1 MPSPT
6 RKVRRRASLW
16 FERVLTA
23 IAAADLGL
31 VVFDLS
37 YIPWRDFYVLKLP
50 AALHE
55 TYDRIKGIE
64 PYRDT
69 QQYINRVEDL
79 KIQVALSGLESPPV
93 EAILVDL
100 RQRSIDM
107 IEDNP
112 FQLANKTGNLERIK
126 NQVRAYIGKE
136 SAKDAFQIFWSQNH
150 LKQNW
155 DASIAFYERNLQP
168 NLRTNYFR
176 QIGEN
181 SEFIDQFWRL
191 DSIFIAFFS
200 VEYLARTWTISRRL
214 GIGWRE
220 AMLWRWFDLFLLL
233 PVFRWLRVIPV
244 MVRLDHAEILDLSPL
259 QRQVSGFAI
268 ASVASEIT
276 ETVVIQVLDQLQTS
290 IRQDAIRS
298 ILQTIEQQQNAYV
311 DINNV
316 DEVSELSKRLI
327 QVSVYDVLPKIRPD
341 LEALLN
347 HTIFSA
353 VESLPAYQ
361 NVKFLPGMQELPK
374 RLSQDIVTQV
384 VGSLYDG
391 MINAIEDPIGAE
403 LTQKLTQNFAIALKL
418 EVEKPINLN
427 EIENLLIDFLE
438 EAKVNYVR
446 RASTNDVELVVQET
460 KRLREAADR
469 RSASSSL

>member
-1 MPSPT
+1 MSSHT
-6 RKVRRRASLW
+6 RKVRSRASLW

-31 VVFDLS
+31 VFFDLS
-37 YIPWRDFYVLKLP
+37 YIPWRDFYVLKAP

-55 TYDRIKGIE
+55 TYDQLKGIE

-69 QQYINRVEDL
+69 QQYIDRVEDL
-79 KIQVALSGLESPPV
+79 ETQVALTGIESPQV
-93 EAILVDL
+93 EAILADL

-107 IEDNP
+107 IEENP

-126 NQVRAYIGKE
+126 NEVRAYIE
-136 SAKDAFQIFWSQNH
+136 NDSAKDSFQIFWSQDY

-155 DASIAFYERNLQP
+155 DASITFYEEELLP
-168 NLRTNYFR
+168 NFRTNYFR

-181 SEFIDQFWRL
+181 SEFIDHFWRIDL
-191 DSIFIAFFS
+191 IFIAFFG
-200 VEYLARTWTISRRL
+200 VEYLARTWTISRRI

-233 PVFRWLRVIPV
+233 PAFRWLRVIPV
-244 MVRLDHAEILDLSPL
+244 AVRLDRAEILNLSPIR
-259 QRQVSGFAI
+259 RQASDFAI
-268 ASVASEIT
+268 ASVAGEIT
-276 ETVVIQVLDQLQTS
+276 ETVVIQVLDQFQMS
-290 IRQDAIRS
+290 IRQDAIVS
-298 ILQTIEQQQNAYV
+298 ILKSIEKQQDSYIDLN
-311 DINNV
+311 DI

-327 QVSVYDVLPKIRPD
+327 NVSVYDVFPKIRPD

-347 HTIFSA
+347 HTIFST

-361 NVKFLPGMQELPK
+361 SVKFLPGMQELPK
-374 RLSQDIVTQV
+374 RLSQDIVTQL
-384 VGSLYDG
+384 VGALYDG
-391 MINAIEDPIGAE
+391 IVGAIEDPIGAE
-403 LTQKLTQNFAIALKL
+403 LTQNLTQNFATALKL
-418 EVEKPINLN
+418 EVEKPVNLK
-427 EIENLLIDFLE
+427 EIEDLLVAFLE

-446 RASTNDVELVVQET
+446 RSITNDVELVVQET

-469 RSASSSL
+469 RS